1 MDDES
6 KEQLLS
12 LALVCAVNLADP
24 SHPGAPGAA
33 LIP

>member
-12 LALVCAVNLADP
+12 LALVCAVNLAVIL
-24 SHPGAPGAA
+24 
-33 LIP
+33 LIPVLHGRL

>member
-12 LALVCAVNLADP
+12 LALVCAGTLAVSLLLP
-24 SHPGAPGAA
+24 ERQGRH
-33 LIP
+33 